1 MKKFTN
7 EINNSKEKKIK
18 KGYNL
23 PSSAV
28 NLGYYSVDDISP
40 GNSLTVVDTSTS
52 IRENYIQNNNDQL
65 SLIANEL
72 GMLED
77 PVTGNNRF
85 SSEDIY
91 VTDIMNSRKNT
102 TDYINVNLLN
112 SNSSGEGSKTDYL
125 YSYYVSRY
133 FTVQENIKSTQVQN
147 FTYAGKNIF
156 DLAKTSDIQDL
167 IKENNAIDIT
177 DIYVTY
183 IDGRHYVDETGKKK
197 YKIILERYLDKF
209 VSSIETLCR
218 IIVLL
223 EDPNSSGLLLNYNKV
238 ELSSNNSIINSISN
252 YKETI
257 NSVLLFNRESEE
269 SLVTDYS
276 SKFDKTYSVSNVEI
290 LKNKFSS
297 SGFFDSRGYNFYV
310 NRKAIPD
317 NRNYEIF
324 NWRIIGKIKRS
335 FNYADRIDGGTNESG
350 RNNQGSSYKS

>member
-102 TDYINVNLLN
+102 TD
-112 SNSSGEGSKTDYL
+112 
-125 YSYYVSRY
+125 
-133 FTVQENIKSTQVQN
+133 
-147 FTYAGKNIF
+147 
-156 DLAKTSDIQDL
+156 
-167 IKENNAIDIT
+167 
-177 DIYVTY
+177 
-183 IDGRHYVDETGKKK
+183 
-197 YKIILERYLDKF
+197 
-209 VSSIETLCR
+209 
-218 IIVLL
+218 
-223 EDPNSSGLLLNYNKV
+223 
-238 ELSSNNSIINSISN
+238 
-252 YKETI
+252 
-257 NSVLLFNRESEE
+257 
-269 SLVTDYS
+269 
-276 SKFDKTYSVSNVEI
+276 
-290 LKNKFSS
+290 
-297 SGFFDSRGYNFYV
+297 
-310 NRKAIPD
+310 
-317 NRNYEIF
+317 
-324 NWRIIGKIKRS
+324 
-335 FNYADRIDGGTNESG
+335 
-350 RNNQGSSYKS
+350 